1 MRARGSRNDRTTQ
14 IRRAGK
20 PYDQKFAFMEGF
32 AAEFTPLTKFAV
44 AIGCS
49 VLLPKLMER
58 LRLPGVLG
66 FIIAGVL
73 VGPNALGLISA
84 DGPVIALLAELG
96 KLLFMFFVGFEIDL
110 DEFKKSR
117 NRSATFGAL
126 TFLFPMIGGV
136 LLGRATGN
144 DWNSSLLIGSI
155 IASHTLLAFPIIQR
169 LGLAQH
175 PAVATV
181 VGGTIFT
188 DIASMLVL
196 ALTVSVHLAG
206 FSWSF
211 LGVQLLELAIFVTVI
226 LLFAGSL
233 ARKAII
239 RWGDK
244 PELRVMIM
252 LVVIAICAEGASLIR
267 LEGIVGAFLAG
278 IAVKRAVRGKFAVE
292 QLEVVAH
299 AIFIPAF
306 FLTTGFLVNFHLLGQ
321 TAVTRP
327 ELVFGIIAALV
338 FGKYLAAWLTTRIFG
353 GTRAQT
359 NLAWSLSLPQMAATL
374 ASAVVA
380 YNTVNAAGVRL
391 LDMPYVNASL
401 VLVVA
406 TCVAGP
412 ILTQRF
418 ATLVSSCK
426 APMANACPNQARE
439 LSLRPFKAHGDTD

>member
-1 MRARGSRNDRTTQ
+1 
-14 IRRAGK
+14 
-20 PYDQKFAFMEGF
+20 MENVF
-32 AAEFTPLTKFAV
+32 SELSPLTKFTV

-58 LRLPGVLG
+58 ARLPGVLG

-73 VGPNALGLISA
+73 IGPNALGLMSA
-84 DGPVIALLAELG
+84 DGPAVALLAELG

-117 NRSATFGAL
+117 TRSVTFGAF

-144 DWNSSLLIGSI
+144 SWNSSLLVGST
-155 IASHTLLAFPIIQR
+155 IASHTLLAFPIVQR
-169 LGLAQH
+169 FGLTQH
-175 PAVATV
+175 PAVTTV

-196 ALTVSVHLAG
+196 ALTVSVHLTG
-206 FSWSF
+206 FSWGF
-211 LGVQLLELAIFVTVI
+211 LGTQLVELAIFVTVVF
-226 LLFAGSL
+226 LFAGTL

-252 LVVIAICAEGASLIR
+252 LVVIALCAEGAGFIR

-278 IAVKRAVRGKFAVE
+278 IAVKRTLRGKFAVE
-292 QLEVVAH
+292 QLEVIAH
-299 AIFIPAF
+299 ALFIPAF
-306 FLTTGFLVNFHLLGQ
+306 FLTTGFLVNFQLLGQ

-327 ELVFGIIAALV
+327 GLVIGLIAALV
-338 FGKYLAAWLTTRIFG
+338 LGKYIAAWLTTAVFG

-374 ASAVVA
+374 ASVVVA
-380 YNTVNAAGVRL
+380 YNTVNAAGERL
-391 LDMPYVNASL
+391 LDVSYVNASL

-406 TCVAGP
+406 TCVGAP
-412 ILTQRF
+412 ILTQRY
-418 ATLVSSCK
+418 ATQIRAESG
-426 APMANACPNQARE
+426 APAGEAF
-439 LSLRPFKAHGDTD
+439 RPMEPTPEPAAAPST

>member
-1 MRARGSRNDRTTQ
+1 
-14 IRRAGK
+14 
-20 PYDQKFAFMEGF
+20 MEL
-32 AAEFTPLTKFAV
+32 AEHLSPLTTFGI
-44 AIGCS
+44 AIACS
-49 VLLPKLMER
+49 VVLPKLMER

-66 FIIAGVL
+66 FILAGIL
-73 VGPNALGLISA
+73 IGPNALGLIRP
-84 DGPVIALLAELG
+84 DGPVIELLAELG

-126 TFLFPMIGGV
+126 TFLLPMAGGI

-144 DWNSSLLIGSI
+144 GWNTSLLVGSI
-155 IASHTLLAFPIIQR
+155 SASHTLLAFPILQR
-169 LGLAQH
+169 IGLAQH
-175 PAVATV
+175 PAVTTV

-206 FSWSF
+206 FSWGF
-211 LGVQLLELAIFVTVI
+211 LGVQLLELELFVAAIF
-226 LLFAGSL
+226 LFAGSL
-233 ARKAII
+233 ARRAII

-252 LVVIAICAEGASLIR
+252 LVVIAVCAEGANLIR

-292 QLEVVAH
+292 QLEVIAH
-299 AIFIPAF
+299 ALFIPAF
-306 FLTTGFLVNFHLLGQ
+306 FLTTGFLVNFHLLGE
-321 TAVTRP
+321 TVVTRP
-327 ELVFGIIAALV
+327 GLVFGIVAALIV
-338 FGKYLAAWLTTRIFG
+338 GKYLAAWLTMRIFG
-353 GTRAQT
+353 GTPAQV

-380 YNTVNAAGVRL
+380 YNTVNASGARL
-391 LDMPYVNASL
+391 LDIPYVNASL
-401 VLVVA
+401 VLVVV
-406 TCVAGP
+406 TCVIGP

-418 ATLVSSCK
+418 ASRVKSETGASGPWIAGERQEPVIPHDAPPVS
-426 APMANACPNQARE
+426 MAADA
-439 LSLRPFKAHGDTD
+439 G